1 VTSSSARPADPH
13 ISIVIPIYNEQAI
26 LHAAVVDLRERLKP
40 LGWSYEIIL
49 AENGSKDRTIQIGH
63 ELAAKYNG
71 ENDGQVKIISLG
83 EPNYGKALKQGI
95 LLARG
100 NLVLCDEIDL
110 CDTDFHKRAI
120 DMLETGGA
128 DMVIG
133 SKLAVGAADERPMI
147 RHAASIA
154 YSTLLKVML
163 GFRGTDTHGLKA
175 FRRLALLDV
184 VRACLVDKDV
194 FASEFVIRAD
204 RAGIVIK
211 EIPVQII
218 EKRPPSINLFKRVPN
233 VMKNVVKL
241 TWSIRFRG

>member
-1 VTSSSARPADPH
+1 VSAKVPDPD

-40 LGWSYEIIL
+40 LGWKYEIIL

-63 ELAAKYNG
+63 ELAAKYNIEG
-71 ENDGQVKIISLG
+71 DGQVKIISLG

-100 NLVLCDEIDL
+100 TLVLCDEIDL

-120 DMLETGGA
+120 DMLQTGGA

-133 SKLAVGAADERPMI
+133 SKLAAGAEDDRPVI
-147 RHAASIA
+147 RHVASIA

-204 RAGIVIK
+204 RAGIEIK
-211 EIPVQII
+211 EVPVQVI

-233 VMKNVVKL
+233 VMKSLAKL